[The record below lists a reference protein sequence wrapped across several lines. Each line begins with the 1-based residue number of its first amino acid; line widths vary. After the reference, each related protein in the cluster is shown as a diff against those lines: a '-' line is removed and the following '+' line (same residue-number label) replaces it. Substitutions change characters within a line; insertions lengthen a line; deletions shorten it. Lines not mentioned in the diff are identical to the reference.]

1 MEPVQ
6 VTVYTREEC
15 HLCEEAVESI
25 RSVADDADVDLDLE
39 LVDVDEDQSLRE
51 RYGDSVPY
59 VLVGGRPAFKYR
71 VDESELREL
80 LAERSATES

>member
-15 HLCEEAVESI
+15 HLCEDAVDSI
-25 RSVADDADVDLDLE
+25 RSVADDAGVDLDLE
-39 LVDVDEDQSLRE
+39 LVDVDDDPSLRE

-59 VLVGGRPAFKYR
+59 VLVEGRPAFKYR
-71 VDESELREL
+71 VDERELRDL
-80 LAERSATES
+80 LAERSAAES